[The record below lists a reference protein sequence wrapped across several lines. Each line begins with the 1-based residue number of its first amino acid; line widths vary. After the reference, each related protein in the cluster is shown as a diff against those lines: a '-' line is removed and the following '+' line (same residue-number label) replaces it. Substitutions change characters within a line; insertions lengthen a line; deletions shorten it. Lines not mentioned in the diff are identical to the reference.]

1 MTAAGQPRRRGL
13 SRELWLVVLVALA
26 VTATAYAVSR
36 PQAQLQATGTSSV
49 AVPTEAPRPVT
60 SLWFGDSIVEGCCRS
75 AAASPRMAEVAARRL
90 GWAQPVVVGA
100 GGTGYLTSR
109 TRDGVRVGPY
119 PERIKAAVDGAYY
132 DVVVVAGGNNDATRA
147 FDPAKFQAAV
157 RTVLQQVRSS
167 LPEAHIV
174 LLGPYSPNGQGYVE
188 QRRIERAE
196 AQRAGA
202 AFVDQVAQGWMRARP
217 NLLHTDEFHPNDAGQ
232 THLGVQVAAALREV
246 LPADVAPR
254 SPATRA

>member
-1 MTAAGQPRRRGL
+1 MTTSARPRRRGFA
-13 SRELWLVVLVALA
+13 RELWLVVLVALA
-26 VTATAYAVSR
+26 VAATAYAVSR
-36 PQAQLQATGTSSV
+36 PQPRVQASGTSAVS
-49 AVPTEAPRPVT
+49 VPTEAPRPVT

-75 AAASPRMAEVAARRL
+75 AASSPRMAEVAARRL

-109 TRDGVRVGPY
+109 TRDGIRVGPY

-147 FDPAKFQAAV
+147 FDPGKFEAAV

-174 LLGPYSPNGQGYVE
+174 LLGPYSPTGQGYVE

-196 AQRAGA
+196 AQRVGA
-202 AFVDQVAQGWMRARP
+202 AFIDQVAQGWMRGRP

-246 LPADVAPR
+246 LPPDVAAPA
-254 SPATRA
+254 SATRA